1 MVSDTRIQINVLKF
15 YSYPLI
21 LWLYIQTPFGFKFAL
36 PLFFLDLFTWLAPTK
51 MDSESPPH
59 NDMDVSIIDKDES
72 SDKAYHV
79 VDGFVIEDSKQPF
92 PVG

>member
-1 MVSDTRIQINVLKF
+1 
-15 YSYPLI
+15 
-21 LWLYIQTPFGFKFAL
+21 
-36 PLFFLDLFTWLAPTK
+36 